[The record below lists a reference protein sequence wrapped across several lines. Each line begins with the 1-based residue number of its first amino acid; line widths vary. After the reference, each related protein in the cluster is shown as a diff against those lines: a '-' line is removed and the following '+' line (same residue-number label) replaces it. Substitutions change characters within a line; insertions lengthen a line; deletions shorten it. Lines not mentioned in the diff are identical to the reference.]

1 MTEDKVHEI
10 VEALERKANVELQ
23 RATAYHNGYIQA
35 CEDFGRAI
43 RQELLDVGED
53 ELTCRN

>member
-1 MTEDKVHEI
+1 MTEDKVYEI

-43 RQELLDVGED
+43 RQELLDVGEED
-53 ELTCRN
+53 